1 MSKKILAL
9 LLSACI
15 FMTGCGSDVTFT
27 KRKNPTEIELSWW
40 GNDARTEYTIEG
52 ARKFEELHPD
62 IEVKV
67 SYSEWSGYEARNRIR
82 MVSGTE
88 ADVMQVNYSW
98 LKEYSPDGKGFY
110 NILDQKRQ
118 VNLSNFSQPM
128 LEYGIINGS
137 LNAVPI
143 AMNAETIY
151 INKTIFDKYNLDIPE
166 TWDDYKNAAKVMS
179 KDGIYPIAGVGKS
192 VWLFAI
198 AYAEQKTGKQILN
211 DDGTLNFTEDDL
223 KIMLNFYSEM
233 VECKVF
239 PAIEYFDKLNVENGT
254 YAGAIAWVSDAINY
268 FGSLIE
274 KGEEIV
280 AAPYPHD
287 DSHKS
292 GDGWYA
298 KPASLY
304 AMSKDTD
311 HPEEAAMLLDFL
323 VNSEEMALLQG
334 VEKGVPLS
342 TKARDTLDKNDML
355 KGLQY
360 DASLVMENNENLS
373 KMNAYIE
380 DSGMIDIFVAECDNV
395 IFKKLTA
402 EEAAKELYAELTA
415 E

>member
-1 MSKKILAL
+1 M
-9 LLSACI
+9 
-15 FMTGCGSDVTFT
+15 
-27 KRKNPTEIELSWW
+27 
-40 GNDARTEYTIEG
+40 
-52 ARKFEELHPD
+52 
-62 IEVKV
+62 
-67 SYSEWSGYEARNRIR
+67 
-82 MVSGTE
+82 
-88 ADVMQVNYSW
+88 
-98 LKEYSPDGKGFY
+98 
-110 NILDQKRQ
+110 LD
-118 VNLSNFSQPM
+118 
-128 LEYGIINGS
+128 
-137 LNAVPI
+137 
-143 AMNAETIY
+143 
-151 INKTIFDKYNLDIPE
+151 
-166 TWDDYKNAAKVMS
+166 
-179 KDGIYPIAGVGKS
+179 
-192 VWLFAI
+192 
-198 AYAEQKTGKQILN
+198 
-211 DDGTLNFTEDDL
+211 
-223 KIMLNFYSEM
+223 FYSEM

-239 PAIEYFDKLNVENGT
+239 PAIEKFDRLNVDNES
-254 YAGAIAWVSDAINY
+254 YAGAIACVSDAINY
-268 FGSLIE
+268 FGPLIE

-280 AAPYPHD
+280 PAPYPHD

-380 DSGMIDIFVAECDNV
+380 DSDMIDIFVAECDNV